1 MTGLPSSSPPR
12 SPRGCFVTGTDTG
25 VGKTVVTAALAVCLR
40 RRGLSVGVMKPV
52 ETGCGVGLPG
62 RSDADRLRAGAECD
76 APMDLLSPYRFA
88 APLAPLAAAR
98 QAGVVVSVDRIVQAY
113 RRLADRYP
121 AILVEGAGGL
131 LVPLT
136 DREDVRDLI
145 ERLALPVVL
154 VGRCALGGVNHALL
168 TIEALRA
175 RGIPLLALV
184 LNRQAPYQVASDE
197 EVQLASTVELL
208 KERSGVPVIGP
219 LPYLDSLAVMESEG
233 VSDLSRD
240 PGIEALADLLN
251 RERP

>member
-1 MTGLPSSSPPR
+1 
-12 SPRGCFVTGTDTG
+12 
-25 VGKTVVTAALAVCLR
+25 
-40 RRGLSVGVMKPV
+40 
-52 ETGCGVGLPG
+52 
-62 RSDADRLRAGAECD
+62 CD

-113 RRLADRYP
+113 RRLAARYP

-136 DREDVRDLI
+136 DRDDVRDLI

-184 LNRQAPYQVASDE
+184 LNRQAPYRAASDE
-197 EVQLASTVELL
+197 AVQLASTVELL
-208 KERSGVPVIGP
+208 KERNGVPVIGP
-219 LPYLDSLAVMESEG
+219 LPYLDSLTVMEREG
-233 VSDLSRD
+233 VSELSRD
-240 PGIEALADLLN
+240 PGIEALSDLLN
-251 RERP
+251 RARP